1 MSVTTRGEQGIRRE
15 LLKLAKQYPGAA
27 GAALYQ
33 EGMDLW
39 NASVKRA
46 PVEFGVLR
54 NSAYVSPPTQRGAN
68 VTVEVGFGTEY
79 AIPQHERLDYQH
91 PRGGEAKYLATS
103 IAVAQGGALARLAER
118 TRRNV
123 ASGVTAPAIGAA
135 PEKPKAG
142 GSSRRS
148 RRRRR

>member
-1 MSVTTRGEQGIRRE
+1 MSVTVRGEAAIRRE
-15 LLKLAKQYPGAA
+15 LLKLAKKYPGAA

-33 EGMDLW
+33 EGMGLW
-39 NASVKRA
+39 NAAVKRT

-91 PRGGEAKYLATS
+91 PRGGEAKYLSNA
-103 IAVAQGGALARLAER
+103 IALAQPGALERLAKR
-118 TRRNV
+118 TQRNV
-123 ASGVTAPAIGAA
+123 EAGVEAPAIGAA
-135 PEKPKAG
+135 PQRPKGG
-142 GSSRRS
+142 GSSRRT
-148 RRRRR
+148 RRRRP